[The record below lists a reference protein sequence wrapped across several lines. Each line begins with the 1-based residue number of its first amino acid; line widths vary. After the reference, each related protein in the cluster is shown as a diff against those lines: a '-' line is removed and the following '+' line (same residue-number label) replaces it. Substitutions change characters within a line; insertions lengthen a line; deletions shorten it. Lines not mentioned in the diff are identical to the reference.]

1 MSRSP
6 QQSRKTLELSHV
18 SSQSAAAA
26 EAETIRRLRREV
38 LGLTLTVDALKK
50 GSKEWVLLSSKLE
63 VAREEL
69 DAVLEDQHLFR
80 SISSSGDSEKIS
92 PTVSQDELVDK
103 VKALTPPLVA
113 SDTVQQLENKLSRA
127 KKYSLEWFEIKKQID
142 VETKKNRD
150 LNASITPNK
159 NFGRSKSCPK
169 TMGSLPTKHIDAKET
184 RNKRN
189 GLTKFPSTGRTVQTP
204 TIMTIKD
211 GRRNIQSLKDQLL
224 QSPKYSLEWFEL
236 KRRISRRSSNSS
248 SSSRSSSS
256 ISSRN
261 GECGAMKENSSPEN
275 NMTAQHVNDVPCEK
289 SSQLSPS
296 DDGDAPVISAAATR
310 SESSLDP
317 DLSLKLESQELAMTT
332 TAVEQTSQTR
342 NDLDTDLTVKH
353 DTDEDNKAAQH
364 TQKLHEL
371 LHRVPKYSTE
381 YYQTKKIIKLMQTNN
396 SQ

>member
-1 MSRSP
+1 MD
-6 QQSRKTLELSHV
+6 LSHI

-92 PTVSQDELVDK
+92 PTVSQVDK

-142 VETKKNRD
+142 VETKKNRN
-150 LNASITPNK
+150 LNASINPNK

-189 GLTKFPSTGRTVQTP
+189 GLIKFPSTGRTVSQIQTP

-211 GRRNIQSLKDQLL
+211 GRRTQSLKDQLL

-236 KRRISRRSSNSS
+236 KRRISRRSSNNSC
-248 SSSRSSSS
+248 SSRSSSS
-256 ISSRN
+256 TN
-261 GECGAMKENSSPEN
+261 GECSSPEN
-275 NMTAQHVNDVPCEK
+275 NMTPQHVNDVPCEK
-289 SSQLSPS
+289 SQLSSS
-296 DDGDAPVISAAATR
+296 DDEDVPVISTTAPR

-317 DLSLKLESQELAMTT
+317 DLSLKSEPQELALTT
-332 TAVEQTSQTR
+332 TAVEQTSETR
-342 NDLDTDLTVKH
+342 NDLDTDLTESSKD
-353 DTDEDNKAAQH
+353 DTDDKAAQH
-364 TQKLHEL
+364 TQKLNEL
-371 LHRVPKYSTE
+371 LQRVPKYSTE

-396 SQ
+396 NSR